1 MCGDPRSRSATARKR
16 GTLLSEAPV
25 ASDVPRKVALAAAGM
40 SAFGSRP
47 DMTPK
52 ALLDEAWREAAAR
65 LPRWDGKADE
75 AWIGT
80 VGFGG
85 HQPGNSA
92 ALFLQGTPSQGA
104 PAHRVENACASSGYA
119 LRDAWFAV
127 RSGAVDVA
135 VVAGVESMTPYSK
148 AHRGYW
154 LGVSGDT
161 EVERASGLTFPG
173 VYALMARAHMQES
186 GTTREQLA
194 AVAVKNHRNGSHN
207 PHAQFQKETTLA
219 KALAAPMVADPLG
232 LFDCC
237 STTDGAAVAVL
248 VGEDKVPE
256 FTDTPIWVAGS
267 GAATDTLA
275 LHDRRS
281 LTSLDATA
289 RAARNAFQGTGRSVQ
304 DVGFAEVHDCF
315 TIAEVMAIE
324 DLGFVEKGEGGPAT
338 AAGRTDHGGD
348 LVVVN
353 PSGGLKA
360 KGHPLGATGVGQAV
374 EVYEQFNGLAG
385 KRTVKDARLALTHNV
400 GGSGATCAVHL
411 FEKGWA

>member
-1 MCGDPRSRSATARKR
+1 M
-16 GTLLSEAPV
+16 
-25 ASDVPRKVALAAAGM
+25 PRKVALVAAGM
-40 SAFGSRP
+40 SRFGNRP
-47 DMTPK
+47 EATPK
-52 ALLDEAWREAAAR
+52 ALFDEAWLEMAAR
-65 LPRWDGKADE
+65 APKWNGAADE

-104 PAHRVENACASSGYA
+104 PSHRVENACASSGFA
-119 LRDAWFAV
+119 IRDAWLAV

-135 VVAGVESMTPYSK
+135 VAAGVESMNPYSK
-148 AHRGYW
+148 SHRGYW

-173 VYALMARAHMQES
+173 VYAMMARAHMDKF

-194 AVAVKNHRNGSHN
+194 AVAVKNHAFGAHN
-207 PHAQFQKETTLA
+207 PHAQFQKPTTLE

-237 STTDGAAVAVL
+237 STTDGAATLLL
-248 VGEDKVPE
+248 VSEERVPE
-256 FTDTPIWVAGS
+256 FTAKPIWLSGS

-275 LHDRRS
+275 LHDRKD
-281 LTSLDATA
+281 LTTVAAAT
-289 RAARNAFQGTGRSVQ
+289 RAAAQAFKGTGKTVA
-304 DVGFAEVHDCF
+304 DLDFAEVHDCF
-315 TIAEVMAIE
+315 TIAELLAIE
-324 DLGFVEKGEGGPAT
+324 SIGLVKPGQAGPAT
-338 AAGRTDHGGD
+338 AAGKTNVGGE
-348 LVVVN
+348 LATVN

-360 KGHPLGATGVGQAV
+360 KGHPLGATGAGQAV
-374 EVYEQFNGLAG
+374 EVFEQFHGHAG
-385 KRTVKDARLALTHNV
+385 GRAVADAKLALTHNV

-411 FEKGWA
+411 WQKGWT

>member
-1 MCGDPRSRSATARKR
+1 M
-16 GTLLSEAPV
+16 V
-25 ASDVPRKVALAAAGM
+25 AAGM
-40 SAFGSRP
+40 SRFGNRP
-47 DMTPK
+47 ETPK
-52 ALLDEAWREAAAR
+52 TLFDEAWREMAQRAPKWNGR
-65 LPRWDGKADE
+65 VDE

-104 PAHRVENACASSGYA
+104 AAHRVENACASSGFA
-119 LRDAWFAV
+119 IRDAYLAI

-135 VVAGVESMTPYSK
+135 LAAGVESMNPYGK

-173 VYALMARAHMQES
+173 VYAMMARAHMEKY

-194 AVAVKNHRNGSHN
+194 AVAVKNHRNGAQN
-207 PHAQFQKETTLA
+207 PHAQFQKETTLD

-237 STTDGAAVAVL
+237 STTDGAACLLLVA
-248 VGEDKVPE
+248 EEKVPE
-256 FTDTPIWVAGS
+256 FTTKPIWLTGS

-275 LHDRRS
+275 LHDRKDI
-281 LTSLDATA
+281 TSMPAT
-289 RAARNAFQGTGRSVQ
+289 RQAAASAFASSGRSVA
-304 DVGFAEVHDCF
+304 DLDFAEVHDCF
-315 TIAEVMAIE
+315 TIAELLAIE
-324 DLGFVEKGEGGPAT
+324 DLGLVRPGEGGAAT
-338 AAGRTDHGGD
+338 AAGRTAVDGD
-348 LVVVN
+348 LAAVN

-360 KGHPLGATGVGQAV
+360 KGHPLGATGAGQAV
-374 EVYEQFNGLAG
+374 EVFEQFNGLAG
-385 KRTVKDARLALTHNV
+385 ARTVKDAKVALTHNV
-400 GGSGATCAVHL
+400 GGSGATCAVHVW
-411 FEKGWA
+411 EAGA